1 MLRLI
6 ALLWVALCSVTAVA
20 QDSYR
25 YDAPARVV
33 AFGDVHGAYDA
44 LTRTLRAVDV
54 IDAEQH

>member
-1 MLRLI
+1 MLRLS
-6 ALLWVALCSVTAVA
+6 ALILVSLCSVTAVA